1 MTRVTDLAQF
11 RTAMFYLGQ
20 NQARVNDAQ
29 TQIASGIK
37 SQTYGAMAP
46 DASRLVTLESA
57 HAHIGQYAANNT
69 LVSGRLRKMET
80 SVADL
85 FDAAT
90 DLKSLLINALNLDN
104 ASDLGL
110 VQQAQ
115 AKLQQVAS
123 LLNAKLDGRYLFSG
137 SRTDTAP
144 VDLAALPGGYTI
156 PTADG
161 DSVGYYQGDS
171 FIFATQADDTL
182 SVDYG
187 VTADETGFERLIR
200 AFDIVIKSPPT
211 DRDALTHALV
221 VVGQALDDIPDIR
234 TKIGSSLFML
244 ELVNKRHTDFQLYS
258 ERTISDIQN
267 VDAAEVMTK
276 LNADSVS
283 LQASYMAIN
292 TLSQLNLLNYL
303 R

>member
-20 NQARVNDAQ
+20 NQARINDAQ
-29 TQIASGIK
+29 TQIASGIR
-37 SQTYGAMAP
+37 SQSYRAMAP
-46 DASRLVTLESA
+46 DSSRLVTLEAA
-57 HAHIGQYAANNT
+57 HTRIGQYTANNT
-69 LVSGRLRKMET
+69 LISGRLRSMES
-80 SVADL
+80 SVAQI

-90 DLKSLLINALNLDN
+90 ELKSLLINALNLDN

-115 AKLQQVAS
+115 AKLEQVAS
-123 LLNAKLDGRYLFSG
+123 VLNVKLDGRYLFSG
-137 SRTDTAP
+137 GRTDTPP
-144 VDLAALPGGYTI
+144 VDLTALPVGYTI

-171 FIFATQADDTL
+171 FVFAAQADDTL
-182 SVDYG
+182 SLDYG
-187 VTADETGFERLIR
+187 VKADETGFERLIR

-221 VVGQALDDIPDIR
+221 VVGQALEVIPDIR
-234 TKIGSSLFML
+234 TKVGSSLSML
-244 ELVNKRHTDFQLYS
+244 EQVNKRHTEFQLYT
-258 ERTISDIQN
+258 ERTIGDIQN

-276 LNADSVS
+276 LNSDSVS